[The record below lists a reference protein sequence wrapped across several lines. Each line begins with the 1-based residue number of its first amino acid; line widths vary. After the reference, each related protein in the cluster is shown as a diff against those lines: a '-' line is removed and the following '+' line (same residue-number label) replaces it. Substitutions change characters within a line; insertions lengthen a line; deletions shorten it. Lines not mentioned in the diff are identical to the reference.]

1 MLFVNVFLFVFILFA
16 VNITYWAAVAQR
28 NEQVILSRFDPRLL
42 QSVSPC
48 ILGQDTE
55 P

>member
-1 MLFVNVFLFVFILFA
+1 MYSYLCLFYLLLTSHIGV
-16 VNITYWAAVAQR
+16 AVAQR